1 MLDDWEKNSA
11 RKNITVTFV
20 GRDGVFHDDLH
31 CIKRYSLSDD
41 VVLDH
46 RFVDATTFDEKTGK
60 PKISF
65 EKISDV
71 VPLSKPRR
79 SREFAATRAARLA
92 KLHASLDKEPPQMKK
107 PGLYLLYGAL
117 RRNEEN
123 PDQPLEQCCGF
134 SAFAAACLRHANIP
148 YSTIL
153 GDMHHKPKWFEKR
166 WFAALPDS
174 KSATYPAIIRVRD
187 DGTSEFV
194 GDSAAVVDAAVRWYP
209 EAAARLL
216 RPKAPWLM
224 ARRPMG

>member
-41 VVLDH
+41 VVVDH

-123 PDQPLEQCCGF
+123 PDQPLEQ
-134 SAFAAACLRHANIP
+134 
-148 YSTIL
+148 
-153 GDMHHKPKWFEKR
+153 
-166 WFAALPDS
+166 
-174 KSATYPAIIRVRD
+174 
-187 DGTSEFV
+187 
-194 GDSAAVVDAAVRWYP
+194 
-209 EAAARLL
+209 
-216 RPKAPWLM
+216 
-224 ARRPMG
+224 